1 MSLDAKHP
9 LIQSYIT
16 FRDFDA
22 EVVLKAD
29 DYNLIVSQMKH
40 SPGYYQV
47 TAYQRR
53 AGTGVSPKVVNVKKN
68 KIKIENN

>member
-1 MSLDAKHP
+1 
-9 LIQSYIT
+9 
-16 FRDFDA
+16 
-22 EVVLKAD
+22 
-29 DYNLIVSQMKH
+29 MKH
-40 SPGYYQV
+40 CPGYYQV